1 MRWPWRNTKAAGID
15 HAVQQLGDELDAR
28 RRHLEEIKSRTP
40 AAEAA
45 GARAQKLV
53 TANGFTTA
61 IAVSMERKR

>member
-1 MRWPWRNTKAAGID
+1 MWRRRKKGPDAEKAIR
-15 HAVQQLGDELDAR
+15 ELDAQLCER
-28 RRHLEEIKSRTP
+28 REHLAKVKEQTP

-61 IAVSMERKR
+61 IAVSMERR